1 MSTIITHRQFPG
13 YHKYEMELAGRP
25 LTLEVGKLAEL
36 ANAAVMV
43 GYGDTRVLV
52 CATASARPRDGIDFF
67 PLSVD
72 FEEKMYAVGRI
83 PGSFNRREGR
93 PGEKGILT
101 SRVIDRPIRPL
112 FPYDFR
118 NDVSIMATVMAVD
131 HDCSPEIAALIGTS
145 AALAISDIPWNG
157 PVGAVKM
164 GLVDG
169 ELVINPT
176 SEQRKVSDLDVT
188 VVSTGKKVVMI
199 EAGANEVPNDKMF
212 EAIQKAHK
220 ENQKQIELIN
230 KMVAE
235 IGKPKFDYPHA
246 AFDQEL
252 FDDIV
257 ANFMDEAK
265 AAMDTDDKNIREQRW
280 NAMIEKWH
288 EKYLEAHP
296 DMDQY
301 LEEITYK
308 FQKKIVKAW
317 LLEGHR
323 VDGRQKNEIRPLSA
337 EVGVLPRVHGSG
349 LFTRGQTQVLSVCT
363 LDTLSACQKL
373 DTIWEETEKRY
384 MHHYNFPGYSVGEAK
399 PVRSPGRREIG
410 HGALAERALLPVIP
424 SVEEFPYA
432 IRVVSEVVSSNGS
445 TSQGSICGSTLAL
458 MDAGVPIK
466 APVAG
471 ISCGLIQDD
480 NGGFTT
486 FIDIQGVEDFHGEMD
501 FKVAGTKKGITA
513 IQMDLKNDGLTMEII
528 KNALDITYDA
538 RCEIL
543 DQIMLPCIAE
553 PRKEV
558 SKYAPKM
565 VIMHINPDN
574 IRDVIGKGGSVI
586 QKIVADTG
594 AKIDI
599 DDDGTIHIAAA
610 DASACDAAK
619 KCIDDIVFV
628 PEIGKLY
635 YGRVVRLMTF
645 GAFVELAPGKDGLVH
660 ISKLADHRIE
670 KVEDAC
676 KIGDMMWV
684 KVTDIDEKGRVNLS
698 HKDAMREIAAKEA
711 NGERVK

>member
-1 MSTIITHRQFPG
+1 MSTIITQRQFPG
-13 YHKYEMELAGRP
+13 YHKYEMDLAGRP

-52 CATASARPRDGIDFF
+52 CATAAARPRDGIDFF

-112 FPYDFR
+112 FPSDFR
-118 NDVSIMATVMAVD
+118 NDVSIMATVMSVD

-157 PVGAVKM
+157 PVGALKV
-164 GLVDG
+164 GLVNG
-169 ELVINPT
+169 ELVLNPN
-176 SEQRKVSDLDVT
+176 SEQRQVSDLDVT

-199 EAGANEVPNDKMF
+199 EAGANEVDNDTMF
-212 EAIQKAHK
+212 RAIKLAHE

-230 KMVAE
+230 RMVAE
-235 IGKPKFDYPHA
+235 IGKPKFEYPHA
-246 AFDQEL
+246 DFNQEL
-252 FDDIV
+252 FDKIV
-257 ANFMDEAK
+257 EATMEDAK
-265 AAMDTDDKNIREQRW
+265 AAMDTDDKNVREARW
-280 NAMIEKWH
+280 NQLIEKWH
-288 EKYLEAHP
+288 DLFLEDYP
-296 DMDQY
+296 EMDQY
-301 LEEITYK
+301 LDEITYK

-323 VDGRQKNEIRPLSA
+323 VDGRQKNEIRPLAA

-363 LDTLSACQKL
+363 LDTLSANQKL

-399 PVRSPGRREIG
+399 PARSPGRREIG
-410 HGALAERALLPVIP
+410 HGALAERALLPVLP
-424 SVEEFPYA
+424 SVEEFPYS

-528 KNALDITYDA
+528 QNALDITYDA

-543 DQIMLPCIAE
+543 DQIMLPCISE

-565 VIMHINPDN
+565 ITMHIDPDK

-599 DDDGTIHIAAA
+599 NDDGSVFI
-610 DASACDAAK
+610 SAPNPDSCDAAK

-628 PEIGKLY
+628 PEVGSLY

-698 HKDAMREIAAKEA
+698 HKDAMHEIKAKEA

>member
-1 MSTIITHRQFPG
+1 MSTIITKRQFPN

-25 LTLEVGKLAEL
+25 LTMEVGKLAEL

-43 GYGDTRVLV
+43 GYGDTRVLCCV
-52 CATASARPRDGIDFF
+52 TAAPRPRDGIDFF

-72 FEEKMYAVGRI
+72 FEEKLYSVGRI

-212 EAIQKAHK
+212 EAIQKAHE

-265 AAMDTDDKNIREQRW
+265 AAMDTDDKNVREQRW

-288 EKYLEAHP
+288 EKYLEDHP

-399 PVRSPGRREIG
+399 PARSPGRREIG

-424 SVEEFPYA
+424 SVEDFPYA

-558 SKYAPKM
+558 SQYAPKM

>member
-1 MSTIITHRQFPG
+1 MSTIITKRQFPN

-25 LTLEVGKLAEL
+25 LTMEVGKLAEL

-43 GYGDTRVLV
+43 GYGDTRVLCCV
-52 CATASARPRDGIDFF
+52 TAAPRPRDGIDFF

-72 FEEKMYAVGRI
+72 FEEKLYSVGRI

-112 FPYDFR
+112 FPSDFR
-118 NDVSIMATVMAVD
+118 NDVSVMCTVMSVD
-131 HDCSPEIAALIGTS
+131 HDCTPEIAALIGTS

-157 PVGAVKM
+157 PVGALKV

-169 ELVINPT
+169 KLVFNPD

-188 VVSTGKKVVMI
+188 VVSTRKKVVMI

-212 EAIQKAHK
+212 EAIKMAHE
-220 ENQKQIELIN
+220 ENQKIIALIDQ
-230 KMVAE
+230 MVSE
-235 IGKPKFDYPHA
+235 VGKPKFEYPHA
-246 AFDQEL
+246 DFNQEL
-252 FDDIV
+252 FDKIV
-257 ANFMDEAK
+257 ADFMDEAK
-265 AAMDTDDKNIREQRW
+265 AAMDTDDKNIREARW

-288 EKYLEAHP
+288 EKYLEEYP

-301 LEEITYK
+301 LEEFTYK

-317 LLEGHR
+317 LLQGHR
-323 VDGRQKNEIRPLSA
+323 VDGRAKNEIRPLSA
-337 EVGVLPRVHGSG
+337 EVGLLPRAHGSG

-363 LDTLSACQKL
+363 LDTLSANQKL

-399 PVRSPGRREIG
+399 PARSPGRREIG
-410 HGALAERALLPVIP
+410 HGALAERALVPVLP

-432 IRVVSEVVSSNGS
+432 IRVVSEVLSSNGS

-480 NGGFTT
+480 DGSFTT

-501 FKVAGTKKGITA
+501 FKVGGTKKGITA

-528 KNALDITYDA
+528 KEALDITYDA

-543 DQIMLPCIAE
+543 DQIMLPAIAE

-565 VIMHINPDN
+565 LTMHIDPSK
-574 IRDVIGKGGSVI
+574 IREVIGSGGKVI

-599 DDDGTIHIAAA
+599 NDDGSIFIAGVDAA
-610 DASACDAAK
+610 SCDAAK

-676 KIGDMMWV
+676 KVGDMMWV

-698 HKDAMREIAAKEA
+698 HKDAVKEIKAKEA
-711 NGERVK
+711 AGERIK

>member
-1 MSTIITHRQFPG
+1 MSTIITKRQFPG

-25 LTLEVGKLAEL
+25 LFLEVGKLAEL

-72 FEEKMYAVGRI
+72 FEEKMYSVGRI

-101 SRVIDRPIRPL
+101 ARVIDRPIRPL

-118 NDVSIMATVMAVD
+118 NDVSIMATVMSVD

-157 PVGAVKM
+157 PVGALKV

-169 ELVINPT
+169 KLVLNPD

-199 EAGANEVPNDKMF
+199 EAGANEVDNDTMF
-212 EAIQKAHK
+212 AAIQLAHE
-220 ENQKQIELIN
+220 ENQKQIDLIN
-230 KMVAE
+230 QMVAE

-246 AFDQEL
+246 DFDQEL
-252 FDDIV
+252 FDKIV
-257 ANFMDEAK
+257 AATMEDAK
-265 AAMDTDDKNIREQRW
+265 AAMDTDDKNVREARW
-280 NAMIEKWH
+280 NQLIDKWH
-288 EKYLEAHP
+288 ELFLEDYP
-296 DMDQY
+296 NMDQY

-349 LFTRGQTQVLSVCT
+349 LFTRGQTQVLSACT
-363 LDTLSACQKL
+363 LDTLSANQKL

-384 MHHYNFPGYSVGEAK
+384 MHHYNFPGYSVGEAN
-399 PVRSPGRREIG
+399 PGRREIG
-410 HGALAERALLPVIP
+410 HGALAERALRPVIP
-424 SVEEFPYA
+424 SVDEFPYA

-480 NGGFTT
+480 DGAFTT

-513 IQMDLKNDGLTMEII
+513 IQMDLKNDGLTMAII
-528 KNALDITYDA
+528 QEALDTTYDA
-538 RCEIL
+538 RCQIL
-543 DQIMLPCIAE
+543 DQIMLPCISE

-565 VIMHINPDN
+565 ITMHIDPDK

-599 DDDGTIHIAAA
+599 NDDGSIFI
-610 DASACDAAK
+610 SAPNPDSCDAAK

-698 HKDAMREIAAKEA
+698 HKDAMKEIAAKEA
-711 NGERVK
+711 AGERVM